1 MWTTLNA
8 KSVSRCGPGH
18 GRATAIDHVTA
29 SPSVGDRNPK
39 VLYTEIL
46 KSRSMT
52 DSELITATEPN

>member
-1 MWTTLNA
+1 MAVPLPSTMSPPA
-8 KSVSRCGPGH
+8 RQQ
-18 GRATAIDHVTA
+18 AT
-29 SPSVGDRNPK
+29 GNPK